1 MTIFRTIL
9 SSLIIV
15 IPSTSHATTLREFLV
30 GGTIKNLAKV
40 FVKTSN
46 LPKLKTKYINKIATM
61 RDDKFRKYYTKFYVV
76 YKQLPVDL
84 KESYVFTE
92 NATKAEIVAMIKKV
106 DKRDLLVIID
116 KIPSE
121 FIVDQTKH
129 YSRPKGKG
137 QEPVD
142 ERYLW
147 KRIIEKV

>member
-1 MTIFRTIL
+1 MAIFRIIIF
-9 SSLIIV
+9 SLIIV

-61 RDDKFRKYYTKFYVV
+61 HEDKFRKYYTKFYVV
-76 YKQLPVDL
+76 YKQLPEDL
-84 KESYVFTE
+84 KKSYVFTE
-92 NATKAEIVAMIKKV
+92 NATKAQIVAMIKKV
-106 DKRDLLVIID
+106 DKQDLLVIID

-121 FIVDQTKH
+121 FIVDQTRH
-129 YSRPKGKG
+129 YSHPKGKG

-142 ERYLW
+142 EKYLW